1 MELLFV
7 CEANTC
13 RSAMAEKI
21 AQALAVEGWKMS
33 TRAQRA
39 WRLFPATVQSRKRCA
54 FAARMGWICLSIAR
68 RR

>member
-21 AQALAVEGWKMS
+21 AQALALEAGLENVH
-33 TRAQRA
+33 TRSAG
-39 WRLFPATVQSRKRCA
+39 LATVQSRKRCA

>member
-21 AQALAVEGWKMS
+21 AQALALEAGLENV
-33 TRAQRA
+33 RA
-39 WRLFPATVQSRKRCA
+39 WRLFPVTVQSRKRCA

>member
-1 MELLFV
+1 MELLFI

-21 AQALAVEGWKMS
+21 AQALAVEAG
-33 TRAQRA
+33 
-39 WRLFPATVQSRKRCA
+39 LENVH
-54 FAARMGWICLSIAR
+54 ARSAGLGWICLSIAR